1 MARKWIYRLLAGV
14 FVLSLLALSKSMP
27 QQSVRAQVLTPVAY
41 FPLVFKA
48 EPVRFDD
55 FSDQDPAWTQY
66 FIKDDP
72 KDGEFT
78 HAGGGILH
86 GMIWDNSA
94 WVVASPGWRP
104 LGDFQLE
111 MDARFV
117 DDRFNNYVNTLGL
130 VFGGEIV
137 YDARGN
143 LTFAEFYEFTLA
155 YNKAQHL
162 WAVRRRNANWSVVD
176 LDDFDGVPSFVGSYD
191 SWNHLRILRIL
202 DKIHVYCNGRRMP
215 GQPSE
220 GYTDGTYGTNRMVG
234 VSVGSWEL
242 DRGDMH
248 FDNFKLTPLSMPY

>member
-1 MARKWIYRLLAGV
+1 
-14 FVLSLLALSKSMP
+14 MP
-27 QQSVRAQVLTPVAY
+27 QQSVRAQDFTPVAY
-41 FPLVFKA
+41 SYLPRVFSP
-48 EPVRFDD
+48 EPEPIRSDD
-55 FSDQDPAWTQY
+55 FQDGVPQWYTY
-66 FIKDDP
+66 FVKDDP
-72 KDGEFT
+72 KDGEFF
-78 HAGGGILH
+78 HAGGMLQGR
-86 GMIWDNSA
+86 IWDNSA
-94 WVVASPGWRP
+94 WVVASPRWRP

-162 WAVRRRNANWSVVD
+162 WAVRRRNADWTVVD

-191 SWNHLRILRIL
+191 SWNHFRVRRIL

-220 GYTDGTYGTNRMVG
+220 GYTDGTYGTRRMVG

-242 DRGDMH
+242 DRGDMD
-248 FDNFKLTPLSMPY
+248 FDNFLLTPLSGPY